1 MQPRAEPY
9 PSWVPRPPA
18 GPSTSPVPQPG
29 PPAAPPTNPTPHAL
43 RPHRPDRAPRQQ
55 ECRRTSSATPHR
67 DAGRRASNRLPP
79 TPQHPR
85 DDDVTS
91 TGPDH
96 RTPQPP
102 RRNHAYAPPSQ
113 NQPTQ
118 SQPTSHLRV
127 PGRWP
132 LDVPAAATHPATATI
147 QKSRPRNL
155 KLNQSTQLNPLYPRR
170 LPPPATP
177 PNPHRERPPE
187 HPPGPHNRQ
196 DRARQAPSQSPHGG
210 CTQSSAP
217 APSMYGDDDRQTTTT
232 WNQPQSTLGNSRS
245 GWALAHSGLKQLF
258 RDLSRYFG
266 DFSRYTARQISVA
279 APVGTTHQAH
289 GAAGHSGHREPLIED
304 AVPQGKPEG
313 PSWSYLFART

>member
-1 MQPRAEPY
+1 MQPRAEPH

-29 PPAAPPTNPTPHAL
+29 LPAAPPTNPTLHAL

-67 DAGRRASNRLPP
+67 DADHPASNRLPP

-85 DDDVTS
+85 DGDETW

-102 RRNHAYAPPSQ
+102 QRNHAYAPPLW

-118 SQPTSHLRV
+118 SRPTSHLRV

-132 LDVPAAATHPATATI
+132 LDVPAAATHPARATTTI
-147 QKSRPRNL
+147 QKSRPRNP
-155 KLNQSTQLNPLYPRR
+155 KLNQSTPLNPLYPRR
-170 LPPPATP
+170 LPPPATL
-177 PNPHRERPPE
+177 PNPHRERPPA

-196 DRARQAPSQSPHGG
+196 DRARQALSQSPNDG

-217 APSMYGDDDRQTTTT
+217 APSRCGDDDRQTTTA
-232 WNQPQSTLGNSRS
+232 WNQPQSTLRNFRS
-245 GWALAHSGLKQLF
+245 GWALAHSVRNQIF
-258 RDLSRYFG
+258 RDFSTYF
-266 DFSRYTARQISVA
+266 
-279 APVGTTHQAH
+279 
-289 GAAGHSGHREPLIED
+289 
-304 AVPQGKPEG
+304 
-313 PSWSYLFART
+313 